1 MTCSVQR
8 EYQGHRDG
16 VWEVCICKSG
26 QPIIA
31 TASADHTA
39 RIWGIDSCRCLLQ
52 YMGHSGSVNSVRF
65 HPNKELVL
73 SASGDCS
80 AHVWQAA
87 VNWEL
92 PKRPSIEDVLAI
104 SGERSTGINAGGDS
118 CVVQEEE
125 TAPILRTPVKEL
137 LGHTGVV
144 IAADWLYGADQ
155 IVTASWDRTANL
167 YDAESGEIIHTLCGH
182 DQELTNVST
191 HHAQR
196 LCVTSS
202 RDSTFRLWD
211 FREPIHSVSVFQG
224 HTE

>member
-1 MTCSVQR
+1 MNCNMLK
-8 EYQGHRDG
+8 EYKGHRDG
-16 VWEVCICKSG
+16 IWEVCVGRTG

-39 RIWGIDSCRCLLQ
+39 RIWAIDTCRCLFQ
-52 YMGHSGSVNSVRF
+52 YTGHSGSVNSVRF
-65 HPNKELVL
+65 NPSKDLVL
-73 SASGDCS
+73 TASGDCS

-87 VNWEL
+87 VNWDSQ
-92 PKRPSIEDVLAI
+92 KRSSLEDVANPG
-104 SGERSTGINAGGDS
+104 GERGVGGSGDGGLPAEDDS
-118 CVVQEEE
+118 IP
-125 TAPILRTPVKEL
+125 TLRTPLKEL
-137 LGHTGVV
+137 LGHSGVV
-144 IAADWLYGADQ
+144 IAADWLFGAEQ

-182 DQELTNVST
+182 DQELNYVAT

-211 FREPIHSVSVFQG
+211 FREPNHSVSVFQG